1 MTQNQ
6 IELTDPGKPN
16 CKMYKIFPWLI
27 EASNLCLGDS
37 TPIQLSS
44 GNSGSTLDLVF
55 PNC

>member
-27 EASNLCLGDS
+27 ETSNLCLGDS

-44 GNSGSTLDLVF
+44 GNSGSTIDLVF